1 MKVKVT
7 LNTASVDGTIK
18 FYDSTDTGF
27 FGFHTGVNRDL
38 TMGGMPVTLGLRAR
52 LDYTP
57 DLDGND
63 SDVGL
68 VTGGAAT
75 NDDSAGV
82 DFGLTAQL
90 SIPF

>member
-1 MKVKVT
+1 
-7 LNTASVDGTIK
+7 
-18 FYDSTDTGF
+18 
-27 FGFHTGVNRDL
+27 
-38 TMGGMPVTLGLRAR
+38 MGGTPVSLGVRAR

-57 DLDGND
+57 DLND
-63 SDVGL
+63 NDADTSL